1 MSHSSVSSFETKA
14 KKIGNGSFGN
24 VYQVRSSLGR
34 SNYAI
39 KRIPHNGAGFESI
52 VEAAIMSQITHPHLM
67 NCYDVNFN
75 EAEGCID
82 ILQPLATADL
92 QTYLEE
98 HSEIKI
104 REHVSIVKAWFW
116 QLISAV
122 CELHYYSIVHG
133 DIKCKNVLIFA
144 HKRLEQATLKLTD
157 FSLSQLLLNSNRQ
170 LNTIAYTVTHRPPEI
185 WAKESWSFSSDIWAL
200 GCTFYEIVYGS
211 SLFPVQKNA
220 EASLLALQD
229 WRDAEITPG
238 SAGKSS
244 TPKAFGYKRS
254 SIGSPKGRTFVLAS
268 KSDVS
273 FLRSRP
279 IVGAGG
285 YAKFR
290 LHDDW
295 TVFELREINRIILS
309 TLSYNTESRSS
320 IWELVNDPFFADIR
334 KIPVRKS
341 PFEFL
346 PPESLNEEEELKAYT
361 SWLSDNYTLTTGER
375 IRSERMKKAIGNI
388 ANKILFRKSICTSD
402 YLSEERK
409 VCLQILLNLLP
420 IENERRD

>member
-1 MSHSSVSSFETKA
+1 MSRSTVSNFEIKA

-24 VYQVRSSLGR
+24 VYQVRSTSSR

-39 KRIPHNGAGFESI
+39 KRIPNNGAGFESI

-98 HSEIKI
+98 HPEIKI
-104 REHVSIVKAWFW
+104 REQVVILKAWLW

-157 FSLSQLLLNSNRQ
+157 FSLSQLLLNSKRE

-185 WAKESWSFSSDIWAL
+185 WAEEPWSFAADVWSL
-200 GCTFYEIVYGS
+200 GCTFYEIVYGT
-211 SLFPVQKNA
+211 SLFPVQKNS
-220 EASLLALQD
+220 EAGLLALQE
-229 WRDAEITPG
+229 WRDTEVT
-238 SAGKSS
+238 SASPGKST
-244 TPKAFGYKRS
+244 TPKASVFKRS
-254 SIGSPKGRTFVLAS
+254 SVGSPKGRSFVLAS
-268 KSDVS
+268 KSEIS
-273 FLRSRP
+273 FLRSRS
-279 IVGAGG
+279 ITTAGTH
-285 YAKFR
+285 AKFR
-290 LHDDW
+290 IHDDW
-295 TVFELREINRIILS
+295 SLPQLREINRIILS
-309 TLSYNTESRSS
+309 TLKYDAKARTS
-320 IWELVNDPFFADIR
+320 IWQLANDPFFAEVRKLPIR
-334 KIPVRKS
+334 KT

-346 PPESLNEEEELKAYT
+346 PPESLTAEEELKAYT
-361 SWLSDNYTLTTGER
+361 GWLSDSYILITGEE
-375 IRSERMKKAIGNI
+375 IKSERMKKAIDNI